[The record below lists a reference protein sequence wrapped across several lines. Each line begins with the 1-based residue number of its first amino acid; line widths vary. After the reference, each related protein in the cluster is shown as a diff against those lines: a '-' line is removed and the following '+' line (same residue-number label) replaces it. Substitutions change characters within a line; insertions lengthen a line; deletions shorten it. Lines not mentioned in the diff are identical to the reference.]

1 MPEPIDHHAEAIRL
15 SKLAHDNFDSF
26 EESARARVP
35 FQMQRAQ
42 MHATL
47 ALTVEQ
53 RRTADAA
60 ERDNELKRLE
70 VLFMAG
76 LSEINEHVS
85 EYLEPGGTLR
95 PDIAKSL
102 GLPAQNVQVLS
113 AIREPIARA
122 VDVFERRTAA
132 GFSTE
137 IAMHDAIRSVRGLP
151 LSTPDADGSR
161 A

>member
-15 SKLAHDNFDSF
+15 SKLAHDNFDDR
-26 EESARARVP
+26 EEGARERSL

-60 ERDNELKRLE
+60 EEANELARLQVMVTSVPRKVDKR
-70 VLFMAG
+70 
-76 LSEINEHVS
+76 IDEH
-85 EYLEPGGTLR
+85 LRAFGTLR
-95 PDIAKSL
+95 PDVAARL
-102 GLPAQNVQVLS
+102 G
-113 AIREPIARA
+113 I
-122 VDVFERRTAA
+122 T
-132 GFSTE
+132 
-137 IAMHDAIRSVRGLP
+137 
-151 LSTPDADGSR
+151 DADGSR